1 MTALLFVLYLVV
13 EIAAFVGL
21 AQLIGAG
28 WALLALIT
36 VSGVGLLLLGA
47 QGRRVFDRFRRAA
60 RGEVTAESAV
70 ADGLLVATGSMLLF
84 VPGLVTG
91 VIGLLALFPP
101 TRALLRPVLE
111 KLGTRRFGPLPS
123 FAPSPYRGMV
133 VDADSGDVVDGVVVG
148 QWYDDGHA
156 TGPRAL
162 GTARADDATPWR

>member
-13 EIAAFVGL
+13 EIAALVGL
-21 AQLIGAG
+21 AQLIGVG
-28 WALLALIT
+28 WALLVLVA
-36 VSGVGLLLLGA
+36 VSGVGLVLLA
-47 QGRRVFDRFRRAA
+47 RQGRRVFDRFRRAS

-70 ADGLLVATGSMLLF
+70 ADGVIVATGSVLLF

-91 VIGLLALFPP
+91 LVGLLALFPP
-101 TRALLRPVLE
+101 TRALLRPALE

-133 VDADSGDVVDGVVVG
+133 VDADGDVVDGTVVG

-156 TGPRAL
+156 SGPRAL
-162 GTARADDATPWR
+162 GSA

>member
-13 EIAAFVGL
+13 EIAALVGL
-21 AQLIGAG
+21 AQLIGVG
-28 WALLALIT
+28 WALLVLVA

-47 QGRRVFDRFRRAA
+47 QGRRVFERFRRAS
-60 RGEVTAESAV
+60 RGEVSAESAV
-70 ADGLLVATGSMLLF
+70 ADGLLVATGSILLF

-123 FAPSPYRGMV
+123 FAPSPYRGVV
-133 VDADSGDVVDGVVVG
+133 VDADGDVVDGVVVG
-148 QWYDDGHA
+148 QWYDDGH
-156 TGPRAL
+156 TSGPRAL
-162 GTARADDATPWR
+162 GGSA

>member
-13 EIAAFVGL
+13 EIAALVGL
-21 AQLIGAG
+21 AQLIGVG
-28 WALLALIT
+28 WALLVLVA

-47 QGRRVFDRFRRAA
+47 QGKRVFERFRRAS
-60 RGEVTAESAV
+60 RGEVSAESAV
-70 ADGLLVATGSMLLF
+70 ADGLIVATGSILLF

-123 FAPSPYRGMV
+123 FAPAPYRGVV
-133 VDADSGDVVDGVVVG
+133 VDAEGDVVDGVVVG
-148 QWYDDGHA
+148 QWYDDGH
-156 TGPRAL
+156 TGGPRAL
-162 GTARADDATPWR
+162 GSA

>member
-1 MTALLFVLYLVV
+1 MTALLFVLYAVV

-28 WALLALIT
+28 WALLVLLA
-36 VSGVGLLLLGA
+36 VSGAGLLLLGA

-70 ADGLLVATGSMLLF
+70 ADGLLVGVGSVLLF

-91 VIGLLALFPP
+91 VVGLLALFPP

-111 KLGTRRFGPLPS
+111 KLSTRRFGPLPT
-123 FAPSPYRGMV
+123 FGPAPYRGVV

-148 QWYDDGHA
+148 QWYDDGHVG
-156 TGPRAL
+156 TKPAL
-162 GTARADDATPWR
+162 GSGPATDPWR

>member
-1 MTALLFVLYLVV
+1 MTAVLFVLYLVV

-28 WALLALIT
+28 WALLALIA

-70 ADGLLVATGSMLLF
+70 ADGLLVATGSVLLF

-91 VIGLLALFPP
+91 LVGLLALFPP
-101 TRALLRPVLE
+101 TRALIRPVLE
-111 KLGTRRFGPLPS
+111 KLGTRRFGPTTPS
-123 FAPSPYRGMV
+123 TTSPYRGMV

-148 QWYDDGHA
+148 QWYDDGHSA
-156 TGPRAL
+156 GPRAL
-162 GTARADDATPWR
+162 GSA

>member
-13 EIAAFVGL
+13 EIAALVGL
-21 AQLIGAG
+21 AQLIGVG
-28 WALLALIT
+28 WALLALVA

-60 RGEVTAESAV
+60 RGEVSAESAV
-70 ADGLLVATGSMLLF
+70 ADGVLVATGSVLLF

-91 VIGLLALFPP
+91 LIGLLTLFPP

-123 FAPSPYRGMV
+123 FAPAPYRGMV
-133 VDADSGDVVDGVVVG
+133 VDADGDVVDGAVVG
-148 QWYDDGHA
+148 QWYDDGHPG
-156 TGPRAL
+156 GPRAL
-162 GTARADDATPWR
+162 GPA

>member
-13 EIAAFVGL
+13 EIAALVGL
-21 AQLIGAG
+21 AQLIGVG
-28 WALLALIT
+28 WALLVLVA

-47 QGRRVFDRFRRAA
+47 QGKRVFERFRRAS
-60 RGEVTAESAV
+60 RGEVSAESAV
-70 ADGLLVATGSMLLF
+70 ADGLIVATGSILLF

-123 FAPSPYRGMV
+123 FAPSPYRGVV
-133 VDADSGDVVDGVVVG
+133 VDAEGDVVDGVVVG
-148 QWYDDGHA
+148 QWYDDGH
-156 TGPRAL
+156 TGGPRAL
-162 GTARADDATPWR
+162 GSA